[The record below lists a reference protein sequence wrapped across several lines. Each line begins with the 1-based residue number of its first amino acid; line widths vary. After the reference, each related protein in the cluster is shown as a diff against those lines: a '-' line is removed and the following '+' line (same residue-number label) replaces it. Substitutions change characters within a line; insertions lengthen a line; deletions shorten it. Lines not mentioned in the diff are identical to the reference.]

1 MATALRP
8 AADDRLLGK
17 DGPFALL
24 GKVPGAVHR
33 RAHKVFLSGREL
45 DRLGSSPHPAGPKL
59 ARAIRASIDKS
70 VAAPEERAWADRIEA
85 LRRELLASTDELEV
99 VDYGAVEPGM
109 EVSSDDMYAGRPLR
123 RRVGEIC
130 RSASKP
136 PQWAFLLLELVR
148 AFGPESGVELGTS
161 LGISSSYESAGLEL
175 NGSGKLVTLEGAE
188 AVAARAGVNLASL
201 GLADRVEIVV
211 GRFQDTL
218 GPVLERLGRIDYA
231 FVDGHHDRDATLAY
245 FEQLAPA
252 LAPQAL
258 LVFDDIAWSRGMA
271 DAWNRIRSDQRVT
284 VSVDLFKV
292 GICVVGGPA
301 VPRQRFTVAID

>member
-148 AFGPESGVELGTS
+148 AFGEPGQRAHPTGVRWPLGGESTLHKREPRLAVGV
-161 LGISSSYESAGLEL
+161 
-175 NGSGKLVTLEGAE
+175 LVGP
-188 AVAARAGVNLASL
+188 
-201 GLADRVEIVV
+201 DRVIAGPRPECNQEIQQRDK
-211 GRFQDTL
+211 GR
-218 GPVLERLGRIDYA
+218 
-231 FVDGHHDRDATLAY
+231 
-245 FEQLAPA
+245 
-252 LAPQAL
+252 
-258 LVFDDIAWSRGMA
+258 
-271 DAWNRIRSDQRVT
+271 
-284 VSVDLFKV
+284 
-292 GICVVGGPA
+292 
-301 VPRQRFTVAID
+301 